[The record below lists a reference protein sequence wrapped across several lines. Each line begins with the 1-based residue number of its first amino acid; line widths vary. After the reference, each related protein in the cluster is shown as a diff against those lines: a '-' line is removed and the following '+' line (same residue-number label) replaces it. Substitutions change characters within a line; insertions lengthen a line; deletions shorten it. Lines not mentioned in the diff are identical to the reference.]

1 MFCMTMSAM
10 YRSLQITFLFCSV
23 NVGSKYEDGNDVVR
37 EETCKIVYECLN
49 FFYMEV
55 I

>member
-1 MFCMTMSAM
+1 MFCMTMYVM

-23 NVGSKYEDGNDVVR
+23 NFGGNHEDGNDVVR
-37 EETCKIVYECLN
+37 EETCKIVYECLKKN
-49 FFYMEV
+49 YMEV